1 MKGTDDALDDDDD
14 DEKIMSSSRGRR
26 HTRKCLQLLL
36 VCAFALAYLMKT
48 SSSSS
53 NNHFDDRGEKSAPLL
68 AASASSSFSTASS
81 SASSSASASSSSSK
95 DYSNRVWI
103 FTSVAADYDGAVLL
117 KQFVH
122 HYTDLGIK
130 AENFLVVINSKSGFR
145 TAEFD
150 ECAKI
155 LDNLGIPYHEWLTQY
170 SSEVMYKHR
179 MQLLE
184 KVPPTD
190 WIVHADNDEFHSY
203 GGKSVIDFL
212 KEMDKKG
219 YNEVRGTYVD
229 RVSKSGELS
238 KLKEEPGMFQQFPL
252 RCSVIKTVAGGRDFK
267 TMAYKGYWRTDRGNH
282 QVLRAA
288 RAKAY
293 LSGPGR
299 GDGDLEDVYHLTPYA
314 KYPGKYKYQCAAH
327 DNLSFLPAGSQ
338 CSTPNDS
345 HESTTK
351 LWSQSRFSDAKV
363 AVHHFKW
370 HAGVINNIKD
380 RLAFYKGDVGAD
392 GKPRFAW
399 YTDSEKLMNGIVT
412 TGKIDTKKTKC
423 KVA

>member
-1 MKGTDDALDDDDD
+1 MKRD
-14 DEKIMSSSRGRR
+14 DEELIIMSRRKGRR
-26 HTRKCLQLLL
+26 GATRRCLQLLI
-36 VCAFALAYLMKT
+36 VCALALAYMK

-53 NNHFDDRGEKSAPLL
+53 PHANINNNNNNNKGGGAEKNEIVYFNAVEAAP
-68 AASASSSFSTASS
+68 ASSSQ
-81 SASSSASASSSSSK
+81 

-130 AENFLVVINSKSGFR
+130 PENFLVVINSKSGFR
-145 TAEFD
+145 TREFD
-150 ECAKI
+150 ACAQI

-314 KYPGKYKYQCAAH
+314 KYPEKYKYQCAAH
-327 DNLSFLPAGSQ
+327 DNLSFLPAGAQ

-345 HESTTK
+345 HQSTK

>member
-1 MKGTDDALDDDDD
+1 MEHE
-14 DEKIMSSSRGRR
+14 EKIIEMNSSSGRKER
-26 HTRKCLQLLL
+26 RRRKGHTKRCIQLLL
-36 VCAFALAYLMKT
+36 VFAFAIAYMK
-48 SSSSS
+48 S
-53 NNHFDDRGEKSAPLL
+53 NNEKHSHHAEYTENTENTVSFSSVEA
-68 AASASSSFSTASS
+68 AASQ
-81 SASSSASASSSSSK
+81 
-95 DYSNRVWI
+95 DYSNNVWL

-122 HYTDLGIK
+122 HYIDLGIK
-130 AENFLVVINSKSGFR
+130 PENFLVVINSKSGFR
-145 TAEFD
+145 TEEFD
-150 ECAKI
+150 KCAKI
-155 LDNLGIPYHEWLTQY
+155 LDKLGIPYHEWLTQY

-184 KVPPTD
+184 KVHPNG

-299 GDGDLEDVYHLTPYA
+299 GDGGLEDVYHLTPYS
-314 KYPGKYKYQCAAH
+314 KYPEKYKYQCAGH
-327 DNLSFLPAGSQ
+327 DNLSFLPPGAQ
-338 CSTPNDS
+338 CSTPSDS
-345 HESTTK
+345 DQNTK

-380 RLAFYKGDVGAD
+380 RLAFYKGDVGVD

-399 YTDSEKLMNGIVT
+399 YTDSEKLMNGIVM